1 MTTEEKVNILK
12 TACAEQID
20 DFDILVRKAWGKHD
34 KMRVP
39 FSMAD
44 YELYRDIQDIAQDLA
59 GELGE
64 EFDEDVIEEV
74 YY

>member
-20 DFDILVRKAWGKHD
+20 DFDNLVRHAWSKRD
-34 KMRVP
+34 KLRVP

-44 YELYRDIQDIAQDLA
+44 YELYRDIQDIAQGLEK
-59 GELGE
+59 ELGQ